1 MKSIKTLLPRPNPT
15 GGVFLLVF
23 GVLVAA
29 AAPLSGQERWKSF
42 GGPTAEFYVDY
53 LPESLPEN
61 PERLWEVPVRGQSY
75 GPISADEKRVV
86 IPDAGAG
93 QDFYYVIDRETGEEL
108 WYHSIENRGDMDYGS
123 APRVRP
129 LMEFGKLYVL
139 NAWGILH
146 AVDLETGELVWE
158 RNLPEEFEA
167 EVPIWGYCSS
177 MHFIEE
183 GLVVN
188 PGGAKGGLV
197 CLDPADGS
205 LVWAAP
211 SDMAEYASHLV
222 TEVDGVRQVIAYD
235 ATSLFATRAEDGE
248 VLWRVPM
255 SASSGYICPAPVKTG
270 KGLILVDQDNGARLY
285 PLKDGKP
292 VEEEKIVAD
301 SIYAELNTPFV
312 IGDKVYFFFY
322 GLLTADK
329 DSLEILDEFYE
340 SEPMAGSS
348 MGYPFVDKENQRAM
362 IYTKSG
368 HLTLL
373 DLSGDSPVILSEI
386 KIAEEGEI
394 VPALV
399 DGIIY
404 ARDDTMGAYAYRLWD
419 DPE

>member
-1 MKSIKTLLPRPNPT
+1 MKNISPLRVHHSIKLILFMVVGLMTAS
-15 GGVFLLVF
+15 VF
-23 GVLVAA
+23 A
-29 AAPLSGQERWKSF
+29 QESWKTF
-42 GGPTAEFYVDY
+42 GGPTSEFYVDY
-53 LPESLPEN
+53 LPESLPDN
-61 PERLWEVPVRGQSY
+61 PERLWEIPVRGQSY

-93 QDFYYVIDRETGEEL
+93 QDFYYVVDRESGEEL
-108 WYHSIENRGDMDYGS
+108 WYHSIENDGDMDFGS

-129 LMEFGKLYVL
+129 LMKFGKLYVL

-146 AVDLETGELVWE
+146 AVDLETGKLVWE
-158 RNLPEEFEA
+158 KNIVEA
-167 EVPIWGYCSS
+167 FNAVVPVWGYCSS

-188 PGGAKGGLV
+188 PGGSEGGLV
-197 CLDPADGS
+197 CLDPEDGS
-205 LVWAAP
+205 TVWTAP
-211 SDMAEYASHLV
+211 SDSAEYASHLV
-222 TEVDGVRQVIAYD
+222 TEIDGVRQVIAYD
-235 ATSLFATRAEDGE
+235 ATSLFSTRAEDGE
-248 VLWRVPM
+248 VLWRIPV
-255 SASSGYICPAPVKTG
+255 SASSGYICPAPVKTE

-292 VEEEKIVAD
+292 VEEEKIGAD

-329 DSLEILDEFYE
+329 DSLEILDEFYD

-348 MGYPFVDKENQRAM
+348 MGYSFVDKENQRAM

-386 KIAEEGEI
+386 KITEEGEI
-394 VPALV
+394 VPALI

-404 ARDDTMGAYAYRLWD
+404 SRDDTMGAYAYRLWD
-419 DPE
+419 PDTENE